1 MKRVPLLMLLLFIML
16 LSTAF
21 PVEVFTRRQLLEDI
35 DFLVGKIESLFYDP
49 WRKIDEEVFRDLVE
63 EAKSSLKDG
72 MTLSEFFLV
81 AGRITDS
88 LKDQHSGMSF
98 PGEVDVLPFKTREV
112 QGRALVIESGS
123 LIPVGSFILE
133 IEGFAIDELYEK
145 YGSSM
150 GYHESEETG
159 PNIFINWFIHAI
171 PQFMNSPEVE
181 VTYLFNDGI
190 LKTAINSVSV
200 SDSDWQMMRN
210 SNRSPAFEQI
220 DSVAVLKIPSFHPDY
235 QEETLE
241 LMYRIPGD
249 GYSDLLIDVR
259 DNCGGFQLFLEAV
272 LGYLTKERADLV
284 EKIGTRDSSGQ
295 YTIRTWNLPIYPDY
309 SWKVKDSRIWIL
321 TNANVN
327 SATLLFLSFMRRN
340 TDAVVIGERS
350 SEPVN
355 FGITNPFHT
364 MPNTGLLFCL
374 SKILVINGAEGE
386 HIEPD
391 LVIEQSLEEE
401 INWYLGNGDATLQ
414 KAIDTITG
422 RN

>member
-35 DFLVGKIESLFYDP
+35 DFLVVKIESLFYDP

-98 PGEVDVLPFKTREV
+98 PVEVNVLPLKTREV
-112 QGRALVIESGS
+112 RGRALVIESES
-123 LIPVGSFILE
+123 SIPVGSFILE

-181 VTYLFNDGI
+181 VTYLFNDEI
-190 LKTAINSVSV
+190 RKAAINSISV

-210 SNRSPAFEQI
+210 SNRPPAFEQI

-235 QEETLE
+235 
-241 LMYRIPGD
+241 
-249 GYSDLLIDVR
+249 
-259 DNCGGFQLFLEAV
+259 
-272 LGYLTKERADLV
+272 
-284 EKIGTRDSSGQ
+284 
-295 YTIRTWNLPIYPDY
+295 
-309 SWKVKDSRIWIL
+309 
-321 TNANVN
+321 
-327 SATLLFLSFMRRN
+327 
-340 TDAVVIGERS
+340 
-350 SEPVN
+350 
-355 FGITNPFHT
+355 
-364 MPNTGLLFCL
+364 
-374 SKILVINGAEGE
+374 
-386 HIEPD
+386 
-391 LVIEQSLEEE
+391 
-401 INWYLGNGDATLQ
+401 
-414 KAIDTITG
+414 
-422 RN
+422 